1 MKAHL
6 KELMDELFRQ
16 LEEEVHITSE
26 EREAILENVE
36 LKEYP
41 KGALLLQE
49 GQIAH
54 KSYHNFKGVV
64 RQYYLIDG
72 EERTTAFYTEGDS
85 ISSSLS
91 YVTQAPATH
100 YLECV
105 EDCILM
111 SVTFENEQKMFARFP
126 KMESLCRVSSES
138 NHGRAQEMMASYI
151 TKSPEQR
158 YLHLLKTRPDLVTRV
173 PQYQLASYLGVKPES
188 LSRIRKRL
196 AMKHA

>member
-1 MKAHL
+1 MAAISSHVQIKNYKAGDL
-6 KELMDELFRQ
+6 LL
-16 LEEEVHITSE
+16 
-26 EREAILENVE
+26 REGMIASMSYFNVE
-36 LKEYP
+36 
-41 KGALLLQE
+41 GC
-49 GQIAH
+49 
-54 KSYHNFKGVV
+54 V
-64 RQYYLIDG
+64 RLYYLMDG
-72 EERTTAFYTEGDS
+72 EEKTTFFYTKDQFIIS
-85 ISSSLS
+85 IRSFTTG
-91 YVTQAPATH
+91 VPADH

-158 YLHLLKTRPDLVTRV
+158 YLNLLETRPDLVTRV